1 MGEGEGGGGQ
11 NEDFWVPPPLHPLP
25 PWGGEIFGRIYLI
38 NYELLGN
45 QPFQRGRGGRKTS
58 SALLSSQEI
67 RELTLSMF
75 IQNIINALQWGS
87 FYALIALGYS
97 MVYGVLLLINFAH
110 GDIFMVGAYIG
121 FFISTFLLGA
131 YGFQLPWTLSG
142 GLVIF
147 LTFLLTMAITAGVG
161 VTIER
166 VAYRPLRRKGV
177 SRLYVVITALMV
189 GLLLENGNLA
199 LLGASRKNF
208 PELIPKV
215 LYSVGEVN
223 FTNIKII
230 VIIVT
235 LLVFVFLQTVVL
247 KTKWGMAMRAIS
259 YDQMAVPLMGIPVD
273 TIIVMTFVLGSS
285 LAAVA
290 GILFAVSY
298 PILEPYM
305 GALVGWKA
313 FISAVVGG
321 IGDIRGAFVG
331 GLILGFTEIFVAT
344 LFPSTFR
351 DLIAFGVLLLILT
364 LRPTGIFGVARRTKV

>member
-1 MGEGEGGGGQ
+1 MFLQ
-11 NEDFWVPPPLHPLP
+11 NF
-25 PWGGEIFGRIYLI
+25 
-38 NYELLGN
+38 
-45 QPFQRGRGGRKTS
+45 
-58 SALLSSQEI
+58 
-67 RELTLSMF
+67 
-75 IQNIINALQWGS
+75 INALQWGS
-87 FYALIALGYS
+87 FYALIALGYT

-110 GDIFMVGAYIG
+110 GDVFMVGAYIG
-121 FFISTFLLGA
+121 FFISTFLLGMYA
-131 YGFQLPWTLSG
+131 FQLPWAMSG

-147 LTFLLTMAITAGVG
+147 LTFLLTMVLTAGLG

-199 LLGASRKNF
+199 LLGASRRSF
-208 PELIPKV
+208 PELIPRV
-215 LYSVGEVN
+215 LYSVGDVN

-230 VIIVT
+230 VIGVT
-235 LLVFVFLQTVVL
+235 LLVFIFLQTVVL

-259 YDQMAVPLMGIPVD
+259 YDRVAVPLMGVPTD
-273 TIIVMTFVLGSS
+273 TIIVLTFVLGSS
-285 LAAVA
+285 MAAVA

-298 PILEPYM
+298 PVLEPYM

-321 IGDIRGAFVG
+321 IGEIRGAFVG
-331 GLILGFTEIFVAT
+331 GFILGFTEIFVAA

-351 DLIAFGVLLLILT
+351 DLISFGVLLLILT
-364 LRPTGIFGVARRTKV
+364 FRPTGIFGVARRTKV

>member
-1 MGEGEGGGGQ
+1 MS
-11 NEDFWVPPPLHPLP
+11 F
-25 PWGGEIFGRIYLI
+25 
-38 NYELLGN
+38 
-45 QPFQRGRGGRKTS
+45 
-58 SALLSSQEI
+58 
-67 RELTLSMF
+67 SMF
-75 IQNIINALQWGS
+75 LQNIINALQWGS
-87 FYALIALGYS
+87 FYALIALGYT

-110 GDIFMVGAYIG
+110 GDVFMVGAYIG
-121 FFISTFLLGA
+121 FFISTFLLGMYA
-131 YGFQLPWTLSG
+131 FQLPWAMSG

-147 LTFLLTMAITAGVG
+147 LTFLLTMVLTAGLG

-199 LLGASRKNF
+199 LLGASRRSF
-208 PELIPKV
+208 PELIPRV
-215 LYSVGEVN
+215 LYSVGDVN

-230 VIIVT
+230 VIGVT
-235 LLVFVFLQTVVL
+235 LLVFIFLQTVVL

-259 YDQMAVPLMGIPVD
+259 YDRVAVPLMGVPTD
-273 TIIVMTFVLGSS
+273 TIIVLTFVLGSS
-285 LAAVA
+285 MAAVA

-298 PILEPYM
+298 PVLEPYM

-321 IGDIRGAFVG
+321 IGEIRGAFVG
-331 GLILGFTEIFVAT
+331 GFILGFTEIFVAT

-351 DLIAFGVLLLILT
+351 DLISFGVLLLILAF
-364 LRPTGIFGVARRTKV
+364 RPTGIFGVARRTKV